1 MSIGSVVSFPRVGHG
16 VGQKFLA
23 NPQSNFLQQKIPENR
38 GFLGFLSCVD
48 EKDAALSGAQHSGA
62 ARLRHTSVFAAGETL
77 AQAESTSAEHLKYQ
91 KENAPPAAGT

>member
-1 MSIGSVVSFPRVGHG
+1 MASGCS
-16 VGQKFLA
+16 
-23 NPQSNFLQQKIPENR
+23 E
-38 GFLGFLSCVD
+38 LSCVD